1 MLAPKISSSSLL
13 TEKPDSKGN
22 FVWDIEL
29 LRLLCS
35 CIVTKGQN
43 ITLINKF
50 EPFKALT
57 REQIEAQIKRLL
69 LQ

>member
-1 MLAPKISSSSLL
+1 MLPPKISNSYPH
-13 TEKPDSKGN
+13 TEKLDSKGN
-22 FVWDIEL
+22 LEWDIEL
-29 LRLLCS
+29 LRILSSIL
-35 CIVTKGQN
+35 VTKGQN
-43 ITLINKF
+43 ITLINQF

>member
-1 MLAPKISSSSLL
+1 MLAPKISSSSLFP
-13 TEKPDSKGN
+13 EKLDSKGN

-29 LRLLCS
+29 LRILSSLL
-35 CIVTKGQN
+35 VTKGQN
-43 ITLINKF
+43 INLINQF

>member
-1 MLAPKISSSSLL
+1 MLPPKISSGSLQ
-13 TEKPDSKGN
+13 TEKLDSKGN
-22 FVWDIEL
+22 LLWDIEL

-35 CIVTKGQN
+35 LLVTKGQN
-43 ITLINKF
+43 INLINQF

-57 REQIEAQIKRLL
+57 RENIEAQIKRLL